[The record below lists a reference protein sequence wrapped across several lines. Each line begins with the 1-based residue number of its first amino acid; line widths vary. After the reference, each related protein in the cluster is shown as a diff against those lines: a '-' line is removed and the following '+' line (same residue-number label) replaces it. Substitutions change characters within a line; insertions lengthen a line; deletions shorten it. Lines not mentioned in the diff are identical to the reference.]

1 MTGPQHGLL
10 RASGTDVAVITNG
23 STSSPNAKLASNAVE
38 VATNT
43 TIDKTNPRNVES
55 SMPFVAQSRRNV
67 FNFSLALPVSH
78 NRTGHGQSTRPSKA
92 NQDVADEN
100 EPRAQRGFSPP
111 VCAPLGFCVRL
122 ELILV
127 VAIMVSPAKQPGCG
141 KGRSSR
147 QCFDDRELKRQ
158 KSRRKCSGSWE
169 ASSLSRR
176 QGHGRHRP
184 LPSKWSAT
192 PSQGCAHRYRP
203 ATLRFLVLFGVQN

>member
-1 MTGPQHGLL
+1 MQL
-10 RASGTDVAVITNG
+10 RLRQIAQLTKPILVMS
-23 STSSPNAKLASNAVE
+23 
-38 VATNT
+38 
-43 TIDKTNPRNVES
+43 RS

-100 EPRAQRGFSPP
+100 EQRAQRDFSPP

-122 ELILV
+122 ELILI

-169 ASSLSRR
+169 ASSLSRNKVMR
-176 QGHGRHRP
+176 DIDLY
-184 LPSKWSAT
+184 LPNGPPCLVRVAPT
-192 PSQGCAHRYRP
+192 DIVP
-203 ATLRFLVLFGVQN
+203 ATLRFLQRNPGRGVRNHAP